1 MADEIKTD
9 EVVAENVTVGPVKE
23 VVDQEEK
30 KYTDKDL
37 NDKISARVAKELE
50 RARRELLKQAGVK
63 DAEELAKLKELQD
76 AQLTEAEKTA
86 KALAERE
93 AELAEIKQKATIAE
107 ARAEAMV
114 QGIAPEKIERVI
126 KLIGAYEG
134 ETTAEKIAV
143 FIKENP
149 EFVKRAGIQDLGVKS
164 GGDTISEE
172 ERLLALARK
181 GAGLS

>member
-1 MADEIKTD
+1 MADEIKAGD
-9 EVVAENVTVGPVKE
+9 VVVEPIQA
-23 VVDQEEK
+23 VVEPTQAVEEEK

-50 RARRELLKQAGVK
+50 KAKSDLLKQAGVQN
-63 DAEELAKLKELQD
+63 AEELAKLKELQD

-86 KALAERE
+86 KTLAERE
-93 AELAEIKQKATIAE
+93 AELAELKQKATIAE

-126 KLIGAYEG
+126 KLVGAYEG
-134 ETTAEKIAV
+134 ETVAEKIAG

-149 EFVKRAGIQDLGVKS
+149 EFVKRASIQDLGVKS

-181 GAGLS
+181 GAGLA

>member
-9 EVVAENVTVGPVKE
+9 EVVAEKPIE
-23 VVDQEEK
+23 AVVEQEK
-30 KYTDKDL
+30 KYTDKEL

-50 RARRELLKQAGVK
+50 RARSELLKQAGVK
-63 DAEELAKLKELQD
+63 DVEELAKLKELQD

-134 ETTAEKIAV
+134 ETTAEKIAG

>member
-23 VVDQEEK
+23 VVEQEEK

-50 RARRELLKQAGVK
+50 RARSELLKQAGVK

-93 AELAEIKQKATIAE
+93 AELAEITVSYTHL
-107 ARAEAMV
+107 RAH
-114 QGIAPEKIERVI
+114 
-126 KLIGAYEG
+126 
-134 ETTAEKIAV
+134 ET
-143 FIKENP
+143 
-149 EFVKRAGIQDLGVKS
+149 
-164 GGDTISEE
+164 
-172 ERLLALARK
+172 
-181 GAGLS
+181 

>member
-1 MADEIKTD
+1 MSEEIKQ
-9 EVVAENVTVGPVKE
+9 EINQEEIKQENVVQEEIK
-23 VVDQEEK
+23 QEEK

-50 RARRELLKQAGVK
+50 RARSEILKQAGVQNT
-63 DAEELAKLKELQD
+63 EELAKLKELQD

-93 AELAEIKQKATIAE
+93 AELAEIKQKAMIAE
-107 ARAEAMV
+107 TRAEAMV
-114 QGIAPEKIERVI
+114 QGIAPEKIERVV
-126 KLIGAYEG
+126 KLVGAYEG
-134 ETTAEKIAV
+134 ETVAEKIAG

-149 EFVKRAGIQDLGVKS
+149 EFVKKASIQDLGVKS
-164 GGDTISEE
+164 GGDTLSEE
-172 ERLLALARK
+172 ERLLAIARK

>member
-9 EVVAENVTVGPVKE
+9 EVAAENVTVEPVKE

-63 DAEELAKLKELQD
+63 DVEELAKLKELQD

-93 AELAEIKQKATIAE
+93 AELAEIKQKAMIAE

-134 ETTAEKIAV
+134 ETTAEKIAG

-181 GAGLS
+181 GAGLA

>member
-1 MADEIKTD
+1 
-9 EVVAENVTVGPVKE
+9 
-23 VVDQEEK
+23 
-30 KYTDKDL
+30 
-37 NDKISARVAKELE
+37 
-50 RARRELLKQAGVK
+50 
-63 DAEELAKLKELQD
+63 
-76 AQLTEAEKTA
+76 
-86 KALAERE
+86 
-93 AELAEIKQKATIAE
+93 
-107 ARAEAMV
+107 MV

-134 ETTAEKIAV
+134 ETTAEKIAG

-181 GAGLS
+181 GAGLA